1 MQKKQTTKG
10 YISSKPSKK
19 KIEAKLEPTTER
31 IVSIVDKVRSGKCI
45 KT

>member
-1 MQKKQTTKG
+1 MGKL
-10 YISSKPSKK
+10 
-19 KIEAKLEPTTER
+19 EAKLEPTTER